1 MLKHA
6 KQGSGPKTLPID
18 IHTILKVI
26 IFLLVLL
33 FLTILTLFNAVL
45 AQEDTSTIVGKLLIS
60 PENEACGAVYEP
72 FSADTTETFSNASSD
87 NAVSVSELPSSV
99 NLSTSKYFP
108 PIGDQGSTNSCAA
121 WATTYYQFTYEA
133 AKLNNWD
140 AKQDNT
146 KVFSPKYVW
155 NYLNEGENKGV
166 SLQACYQ
173 LLEKQGALRWSEF
186 PQNDTSLNWYQNIDE
201 TTTLTALHNALKI
214 RAVKSNPYSFAPWD
228 NKNETNGSAPVI
240 IGNTDANLANM
251 KQLLNNEHVLVINN
265 FSRNWYY
272 GRLSNNEYGIL
283 YATEKRVKETNK
295 NGEEI
300 EKLVGH
306 ALTIVGY
313 NDDIYFDYNKNG
325 TIEDSEKGA
334 FLIAN
339 SWGTNTAVHKNGY
352 IWVMYDA
359 LNSTSSFNRCNG
371 VIEGNKRRAFIE
383 HDTYYTLEVANYT
396 PQLTAE
402 ITVIQKY
409 RNDFSISLGVS
420 DYATSSQATQA
431 TFLNGLGGQLGFNGK
446 SDPSYQSCTF
456 VFDYADLYNGT
467 DKVYWIN
474 VRDITEDN
482 NANTMVLKI
491 RWVNSSGTVIKETG
505 LQTSLNGATGSYS
518 SYIPVTQITLSKTA
532 SSLSIGNSEILTA
545 VVTPSNATNK
555 TITWNSSNTNVASVN
570 ASGQVTAVG
579 KGTAIITA
587 TATDGSGVSASCTY
601 TVVKLVNSIT
611 LNKTSST
618 LRLGQ
623 SETLTATVLPTDA
636 SNRSVT
642 WSSSNTNV
650 VRVSSTGVVTYVGKG
665 TATVTATAVDGSGI
679 KATCTYTIT
688 DDYGDT
694 IATAYTVTLHSQTA
708 GAIDVSGD
716 LDYFKFTPTVSG
728 TYIIYTT
735 GSTDTKGYLYNA
747 SQTQLAYNDD
757 ASISG
762 TNFAFQY
769 NLMAGTT
776 YYIQVG
782 AYSTKTGAYTL
793 AITRGV
799 YSASLASYNQDARR
813 VQMQAEAST
822 ILTTLE
828 VHIGS
833 NTYTLTKPTSGDL
846 DITIGDTRFKVTF
859 TTANNGLS
867 TIWTINAKIPATTVG
882 STDTVYFSFSKG
894 SITQVTSSTLTGLVA
909 YGSSMKT
916 GVDPDSNLQTLLNS
930 MAQSGYTLT
939 VRNWDDTLV
948 NVTTSTLAAT
958 GMKIIK
964 TNTASG
970 KIVEVYYVVLFGDVT
985 GNGEMGDGII
995 NSSDGLVTLQYS
1007 TGKVNFGVM
1016 ALLAADANH
1025 DGVVD
1030 SSDALIIQQAATKKV
1045 TINQDYILT
1054 DVPDECYFLDPVAF

>member
-1 MLKHA
+1 MVSA
-6 KQGSGPKTLPID
+6 ET
-18 IHTILKVI
+18 
-26 IFLLVLL
+26 
-33 FLTILTLFNAVL
+33 
-45 AQEDTSTIVGKLLIS
+45 DTVDRAGQLLI
-60 PENEACGAVYEP
+60 PAENETYGTVCESFPV
-72 FSADTTETFSNASSD
+72 ETSEILSNTPSD
-87 NAVSVSELPSSV
+87 IAVSASELPSSI
-99 NLSTSKYFP
+99 NLGTSNYFP
-108 PIGDQGSTNSCAA
+108 SIGNQGRNGSCAA
-121 WATTYYQFTYEA
+121 WATTYYQFTYEV

-140 AKQDNT
+140 AKHDNT
-146 KVFSPKYVW
+146 KVFSPKYIW
-155 NYLNEGENKGV
+155 NYLNGGKNEGT

-173 LLEKQGALRWSEF
+173 LLKKQGSLRWSEF

-201 TTTLTALHNALKI
+201 TTTLTALRNALKT
-214 RAVKSNPYSFAPWD
+214 RAVKSNTHTFAPWD
-228 NKNETNGSAPVI
+228 NRNETNGSIPVI
-240 IGNTDANLANM
+240 TSNNDTDLTGM
-251 KQLLNNEHVLVINN
+251 KQLLSDGHVLVFNT
-265 FSRNWYY
+265 FACNWYY
-272 GRLSNNEYGIL
+272 ETLSNGEKGIL
-283 YATEKRVKETNK
+283 YATQRHVTEIDE

-306 ALTIVGY
+306 GLTIVGY
-313 NDDIYFDYNKNG
+313 NDDIYFDYNQNG

-339 SWGTNTAVHKNGY
+339 SWGTNATNHNQGY

-359 LNSTSSFNRCNG
+359 LNSTSNFSSYNG
-371 VIEGNKRRAFIE
+371 TINGNLRRAFVE
-383 HDTYYTLEVANYT
+383 NDNCYTLEVANYT

-420 DYATSSQATQA
+420 DSATSSQTTQA
-431 TFLNGLGGQLGFNGK
+431 TFLNGLGGQLGFNGQ

-456 VFDYADLYNGT
+456 VFDYADLYDGM

-474 VRDITEDN
+474 VRDITKDN
-482 NANTMVLKI
+482 SSTTFVQKI
-491 RWVNSSGTVIKETG
+491 RWVDSSGTVIKELG
-505 LQTSLNGATGSYS
+505 LQTSLNGVTGSYS
-518 SYIPVTQITLSKTA
+518 SYIPVTQITLSKTS
-532 SSLSIGNSEILTA
+532 SSLSIGNSETLTA
-545 VVTPSNATNK
+545 TVTPSNATNK
-555 TITWNSSNTNVASVN
+555 TITWSSSNTSVASVN

-694 IATAYTVTLHSQTA
+694 IATAYTVTLHAQTA

-769 NLMAGTT
+769 NLTAGTT

-782 AYSTKTGAYTL
+782 AYSTKTGSYTL

-930 MAQSGYTLT
+930 MTQSGYTLT

-1025 DGVVD
+1025 DGIVD

>member
-1 MLKHA
+1 MYMKVTTTSRANDRNAYLINGLSLNRLLGIA
-6 KQGSGPKTLPID
+6 ILG
-18 IHTILKVI
+18 TILILLCFQGKAIAESEDSEDVI
-26 IFLLVLL
+26 YNTLGGD
-33 FLTILTLFNAVL
+33 LTQELPVQVYKNA
-45 AQEDTSTIVGKLLIS
+45 
-60 PENEACGAVYEP
+60 
-72 FSADTTETFSNASSD
+72 D
-87 NAVSVSELPSSV
+87 NIEYASELPSSV

-108 PIGDQGSTNSCAA
+108 PIRHQQGGSCTA
-121 WATTYYQFTYEA
+121 WATTYYQFTYEVA
-133 AKLNNWD
+133 RLNNWD
-140 AKQDNT
+140 AKHDDS
-146 KVFSPKYVW
+146 KVFSPKYIW
-155 NYLNEGENKGV
+155 NYLNGGKNEGIYKD
-166 SLQACYQ
+166 SCYDM
-173 LLEKQGALRWSEF
+173 LKAQGSLRWIEF
-186 PQNDTSLNWYQNIDE
+186 PQNDSSLSLDWYTGTTEAE
-201 TTTLTALHNALKI
+201 TTAALYRALTTRISSYDYKNF
-214 RAVKSNPYSFAPWD
+214 VSSNGD
-228 NKNETNGSAPVI
+228 TPVI
-240 IGNTDANLANM
+240 TSNNDSDLAHI
-251 KQLLNNEHVLVINN
+251 KTLLNGGHVLSISTDC
-265 FSRNWYY
+265 FKWITKE
-272 GRLSNNEYGIL
+272 LSNGEFGIISG
-283 YATEKRVKETNK
+283 EGP
-295 NGEEI
+295 NGA
-300 EKLVGH
+300 H
-306 ALTIVGY
+306 ALTVVGY
-313 NDDIYFDYNKNG
+313 DDNLFYDLNQNG
-325 TIEDSEKGA
+325 TIEDFEKGA

-339 SWGTNTAVHKNGY
+339 SWGIDATRHNNGY
-352 IWVMYDA
+352 IWLMYDA
-359 LNSTSSFNRCNG
+359 LNQTSNASNLNTDNR
-371 VIEGNKRRAFIE
+371 KLFIRNSQ
-383 HDTYYTLEVANYT
+383 YWYIEVANYT

-402 ITVIQKY
+402 VTVLQKY

-518 SYIPVTQITLSKTA
+518 SYIPITQITLSKTA

-555 TITWNSSNTNVASVN
+555 TITWSSSNTSVATVN

-579 KGTAIITA
+579 KGTAVITA

-601 TVVKLVNSIT
+601 TVVKLVSSIT

-636 SNRSVT
+636 SNRSVI
-642 WSSSNTNV
+642 WSSSNTSV
-650 VRVSSTGVVTYVGKG
+650 VRVSTTGIVTYVGKG
-665 TATVTATAVDGSGI
+665 TATVTATAADGSGV

-708 GAIDVSGD
+708 GVIDVIGD
-716 LDYFKFTPTVSG
+716 LDYFKFTPSSSG

-757 ASISG
+757 AAISG
-762 TNFAFQY
+762 NNFAFQY
-769 NLMAGTT
+769 NLTAGTT

-782 AYSTKTGAYTL
+782 AYGTGTGAYTL
-793 AITRGV
+793 VITKGV

-822 ILTTLE
+822 ILTTLK
-828 VHIGS
+828 VYIGS
-833 NTYTLTKPTSGDL
+833 NTYTLTKPASGDL
-846 DITIGDTRFKVTF
+846 DTTIGNARFKVTF

-867 TIWTINAKIPATTVG
+867 TIWTINAKIPATAVG

-894 SITQVTSSTLTGLVA
+894 TITQVNSNTLTGLVA
-909 YGSSMKT
+909 YASSMKT
-916 GVDPDSNLQTLLNS
+916 GVDPDSNLQALLNG

-964 TNTASG
+964 TNTTSG

-985 GNGEMGDGII
+985 GNGQMGDGII
-995 NSSDGLVTLQYS
+995 NSADGLVTLQYS

-1025 DGVVD
+1025 DGAVD
-1030 SSDALIIQQAATKKV
+1030 STDALIIQQAAVKKV
-1045 TINQDYILT
+1045 TINQDYTLT
-1054 DVPDECYFLDPVAF
+1054 EVPDECYFLDPVTF